1 MTGGSWGGHWSARL
15 AYLEK
20 DRILGAVVQGGPV
33 HNYFQP
39 EWQSVAIKTPEYLFG
54 LFEAR
59 AAVYGVKTLDEF
71 LAYGPRMSLKD
82 NGWID
87 KPSAPMLLVNG
98 INDTQVPIADLYLLQ
113 SHGDPKES
121 WINPKGGH
129 MGRNAQL
136 PDDWIFEKVVLPWV
150 VRRMGTAA

>member
-1 MTGGSWGGHWSARL
+1 M
-15 AYLEK
+15 
-20 DRILGAVVQGGPV
+20 